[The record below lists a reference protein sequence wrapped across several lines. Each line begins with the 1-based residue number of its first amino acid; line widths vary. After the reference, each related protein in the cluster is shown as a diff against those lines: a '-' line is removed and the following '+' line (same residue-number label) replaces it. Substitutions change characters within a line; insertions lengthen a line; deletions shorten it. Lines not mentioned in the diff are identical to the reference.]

1 MDKRLIGFFVIAF
14 GILVLWHGYI
24 SPKIW
29 PPKPMPPAASRPAE
43 VAPTSAPSGATTTS
57 PVAAAAKA
65 RVPDAERKSFVL
77 ENDRVKIVLSNVGAV
92 IEDVYL
98 KEHHPR
104 AGDSDPMP
112 LLRHYRD
119 AARALELRYLADPS
133 SQFESRAWEATYDAA
148 ANRVVFT
155 ASQPDRWEISKT
167 VTLARDA
174 TVADVEFGFRW
185 IGAGDRVADQLF
197 RLVPA
202 GGVTIDG
209 DFHASGD
216 LAGASSAV
224 FSKNAEGS
232 PKFVRVLPGEA
243 AKSASRNAE
252 GQGVV
257 KVPFNGDATS
267 PKFTADVNPYFGA
280 YAAFESFPDRM
291 EASVA
296 GLIDPDA
303 RGRAVGIAVRSRS
316 EAEFRV
322 AAAKSEPTVHRMFLY
337 FGPNDPASMAK
348 GLGARA
354 GAWTDV
360 LSKVHTEDLGF
371 FGMFARVILAIL
383 NLFHGIT
390 TSWGWSIVLL
400 TITVRLALFPIN
412 RKSQISMLR
421 HAEVMA
427 RIKPEIDK
435 LRDKYSNDPRAL
447 MAEQSKLMKAN
458 GVGMM
463 PLGGCLPLFLQLPV
477 FYGLFSGLRTELEL
491 RQASFLWVQD
501 LSQPDHLVRFTT
513 PVTNPL
519 VSLGSCCLP
528 PGSSETISG
537 LHLLPILMMVAWFL
551 NSWMQPRPTATSP
564 EAETQRKMMMFMP
577 VMFGVMMYGY
587 AAGLSLYWLVSS
599 LVGIIESKIIKRSIG
614 AAAPA
619 AVVVKPPR
627 S

>member
-29 PPKPMPPAASRPAE
+29 PPKPMPPAASRPADVRTE
-43 VAPTSAPSGATTTS
+43 TAPVAPPVTNAPKPA
-57 PVAAAAKA
+57 
-65 RVPDAERKSFVL
+65 VPEGERKTFVL
-77 ENDRVKIVLSNVGAV
+77 ENAKVKLVLSNVGAV
-92 IEDVYL
+92 VEDVYL

-104 AGDSDPMP
+104 AGDKDPMP

-119 AARALELRYLADPS
+119 AARALELRYLADPAS
-133 SQFESRAWEATYDAA
+133 GLESRAWSAVVDEA
-148 ANRVVFT
+148 ANSITFKVV
-155 ASQPDRWEISKT
+155 QPDRWEVTKV

-174 TVADVEFGFRW
+174 SVADVALGFRW
-185 IGAGDRVADQLF
+185 IGNGDRVADQLF
-197 RLVPA
+197 RLVVS
-202 GGVTIDG
+202 GGVSIDG

-216 LAGASSAV
+216 LTGASSAV

-232 PKFVRVLPGEA
+232 PKFVRVLPAEA

-252 GQGVV
+252 GQGIV
-257 KVPFNGDATS
+257 KVPFNGDAAS
-267 PKFTADVNPYFGA
+267 PKFVADVNPYFGV
-280 YAAFESFPDRM
+280 YAGFESFPDRM

-296 GLIDPDA
+296 GLVDPDA
-303 RGRAVGIAVRSRS
+303 RGRAVGIAVRSRA

-322 AAAKSEPTVHRMFLY
+322 AASKSEPTVHKMFLY
-337 FGPNDPASMAK
+337 FGPNEPAVMTK
-348 GLGARA
+348 ELGAKA
-354 GAWTDV
+354 DAWGGV
-360 LSKVHTEDLGF
+360 LSKVHSEDLGF
-371 FGMFARVILAIL
+371 FGVFARAILAIL
-383 NLFHGIT
+383 NLFHGLT
-390 TSWGWSIVLL
+390 QSWGWSIVLL
-400 TITVRLALFPIN
+400 TITVRLVLFPIN

-421 HAEVMA
+421 HSEVMA

-435 LRDKYSNDPRAL
+435 LREKYSNDPRAL

-463 PLGGCLPLFLQLPV
+463 PIGGCLPLFLQLPV
-477 FYGLFSGLRTELEL
+477 FYGLFSGLRSELAL
-491 RQASFLWVQD
+491 RQASFLWAKD
-501 LSQPDHLVRFTT
+501 LSQPDHLVTFST

-551 NSWMQPRPTATSP
+551 NSWLQPRPTVTSP

-577 VMFGVMMYGY
+577 VLFGVMMYGY

-599 LVGIIESKIIKRSIG
+599 LVGSIESKVIKRSI
-614 AAAPA
+614 AAAQPA
-619 AVVVKPPR
+619 AVAAKSTR
-627 S
+627 G

>member
-1 MDKRLIGFFVIAF
+1 
-14 GILVLWHGYI
+14 
-24 SPKIW
+24 
-29 PPKPMPPAASRPAE
+29 
-43 VAPTSAPSGATTTS
+43 
-57 PVAAAAKA
+57 
-65 RVPDAERKSFVL
+65 
-77 ENDRVKIVLSNVGAV
+77 
-92 IEDVYL
+92 
-98 KEHHPR
+98 
-104 AGDSDPMP
+104 
-112 LLRHYRD
+112 
-119 AARALELRYLADPS
+119 
-133 SQFESRAWEATYDAA
+133 
-148 ANRVVFT
+148 
-155 ASQPDRWEISKT
+155 
-167 VTLARDA
+167 LARDA

-216 LAGASSAV
+216 LRGSVVGGVLEERRGQPEVRARPSGRGREIGVAERRGARGRQ
-224 FSKNAEGS
+224 GS
-232 PKFVRVLPGEA
+232 FQRY
-243 AKSASRNAE
+243 
-252 GQGVV
+252 
-257 KVPFNGDATS
+257 ATS

-337 FGPNDPASMAK
+337 FGPNDR
-348 GLGARA
+348 GLDGEGTRARA

-477 FYGLFSGLRTELEL
+477 FVLDRLRTLHGTRTSSSVVPL
-491 RQASFLWVQD
+491 GAGSFAA
-501 LSQPDHLVRFTT
+501 R
-513 PVTNPL
+513 
-519 VSLGSCCLP
+519 
-528 PGSSETISG
+528 SSRPFHDARHESVG
-537 LHLLPILMMVAWFL
+537 LARLLLPSARF
-551 NSWMQPRPTATSP
+551 
-564 EAETQRKMMMFMP
+564 
-577 VMFGVMMYGY
+577 FGD
-587 AAGLSLYWLVSS
+587 
-599 LVGIIESKIIKRSIG
+599 
-614 AAAPA
+614 
-619 AVVVKPPR
+619 
-627 S
+627 